1 MRYTTIVDISRM
13 QDIYRNQNIR
23 LVYLHL
29 VLKSGYHDD
38 DRDRIRIS
46 IRNLA
51 AEVGLTVSA
60 TRHALAKLQGEHFL
74 LRDGDTWIVRKYV
87 IENPPT
93 PRQKPK
99 KTVDNKQAN
108 DLGKRW
114 NAEIE
119 KWRATVMAAVREMN
133 IDELKQWRDELE
145 EGTSRKHHGATLNA
159 NQNNIAWLTKIIE
172 ENGR

>member
-1 MRYTTIVDISRM
+1 MRYTTVVDISQM
-13 QDIYRNQNIR
+13 QDIYRNHNLR

-60 TRHALAKLQGEHFL
+60 TRHALAKLQGEHL
-74 LRDGDTWIVRKYV
+74 LSRDGDIWIVRKYV

-93 PRQKPK
+93 PRSKLK
-99 KTVDNKQAN
+99 KTVENKQAN
-108 DLGKRW
+108 DLANRW
-114 NAEIE
+114 DAQLE
-119 KWRATVMAAVREMN
+119 KWRATVTAAVREMN
-133 IDELKQWRDELE
+133 VDELKQWRDELE
-145 EGTSRKHHGATLNA
+145 EGTSRKHHGAYLNA

-172 ENGR
+172 EHGR